1 MRGKTQGRGNFPLE
15 RIIRLRYHGVRMKSK
30 LSGPLIGVV
39 IIAAIGSVLVA
50 HYDELLPRSWQTYSS
65 PDGTFS
71 IDLPGKTTLETRQ
84 APLEGDGTLAF
95 HTISVAS
102 VGNSAYTLAY
112 VEHQNVGE
120 KSPDKALESA
130 RDGSLRKAEGTLLTQ
145 NRIAVQGFPGLD
157 IQARAKGNTFM
168 DSRIVVVGNRLYMI
182 MAVAASEQDRNPKT
196 LKRIFDSF
204 KLSPK

>member
-1 MRGKTQGRGNFPLE
+1 MQGRTQGRGKFPLE
-15 RIIRLRYHGVRMKSK
+15 RIIGFRYHGVHMKSK
-30 LSGPLIGVV
+30 LNGPLIGVV

-71 IDLPGKTTLETRQ
+71 IDLPGKTSIETRQ
-84 APLEGDGTLAF
+84 APMESGGTMAF

-112 VEHQNVGE
+112 VEHENVGE
-120 KSPDKALESA
+120 KSPEKALESA

-145 NRIAVQGFPGLD
+145 NRITVQGFPGLD
-157 IQARAKGNTFM
+157 IQARARGNTFM
-168 DSRIVVVGNRLYMI
+168 DSRMVVVGNRLYMI
-182 MAVAASEQDRNPKT
+182 MAVAASEQDREPKT